1 MGDLHGRA
9 AGERLAV
16 EGEQPVLAVACED
29 LVENRRLDLEPPKL
43 APAHAA
49 ARVLCLGVDRHEAQE
64 DLPRGLPRRRIESLV
79 ELLGATAERAD
90 DAARRAVALVRQ
102 EVARPARE
110 QLRERV
116 LEERQRPRLVVHVGH
131 DLRDEAGLEANTHL
145 RGGALDRER
154 QVVLRGR

>member
-1 MGDLHGRA
+1 M
-9 AGERLAV
+9 
-16 EGEQPVLAVACED
+16 LAVACED

-145 RGGALDRER
+145 RGGRSIASARSSSEGTVTAHIPSR
-154 QVVLRGR
+154 NSSPNSGYESG